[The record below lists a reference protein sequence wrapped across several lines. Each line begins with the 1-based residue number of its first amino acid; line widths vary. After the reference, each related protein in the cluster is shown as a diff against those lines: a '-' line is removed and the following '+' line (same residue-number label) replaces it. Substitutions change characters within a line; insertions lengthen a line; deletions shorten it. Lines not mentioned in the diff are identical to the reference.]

1 VGTRSNARVAGEEVT
16 AELGRLSESYQRI
29 LSDFAVREGDEGSE
43 PVNGAGDVAEGG
55 DEDFVAPGA
64 SGGRG
69 RRGGRARVA
78 AGRRKRQRGREGE
91 KEVSEHTSEYL
102 NNWKCTATYSGT

>member
-1 VGTRSNARVAGEEVT
+1 MGTRSNARVAGEEVT

-55 DEDFVAPGA
+55 DEDYVAPGA

-69 RRGGRARVA
+69 RRGGPCQSGCGQAQET
-78 AGRRKRQRGREGE
+78 AGPGGGEGGE
-91 KEVSEHTSEYL
+91 
-102 NNWKCTATYSGT
+102 